1 LHVGSKR
8 LLIGGIIIAAMNTL
22 TFKVRLACW
31 RAERDKLCAV
41 RRIVFIEEQKVPAE
55 LEWDGADEHA
65 SHVLAIADDG
75 EAIGTARLKADC
87 RIGRMAVLRPWRRRG
102 VGGSMLAA
110 LLDIAI
116 KHGCS
121 RVHLHAQTHALA
133 FYARYGFIAVG
144 DEFEEAGIAHRA
156 MELAFKPPQDAT

>member
-1 LHVGSKR
+1 MPS
-8 LLIGGIIIAAMNTL
+8 
-22 TFKVRLACW
+22 
-31 RAERDKLCAV
+31 
-41 RRIVFIEEQKVPAE
+41 E
-55 LEWDGADEHA
+55 LEWDDADEHA
-65 SHVLAIADDG
+65 SHVLALAGDG
-75 EAIGTARLKADC
+75 EPVGTARLISNC
-87 RIGRMAVLRPWRRRG
+87 RIGRMAVLKQWRRSG

-121 RVHLHAQTHALA
+121 RVRLHAQTHAVA

-156 MELAFKPPQDAT
+156 MERTL

>member
-1 LHVGSKR
+1 M
-8 LLIGGIIIAAMNTL
+8 ITPA
-22 TFKVRLACW
+22 FEVRPVNWLDQ
-31 RAERDKLCAV
+31 REKLCAV
-41 RRIVFIEEQKVPAE
+41 RRIVFIEEQNVPAE

-65 SHVLAIADDG
+65 SHVLAISDDG
-75 EAIGTARLKADC
+75 EAIGTARLKSDC
-87 RIGRMAVLRPWRRRG
+87 RIGRMAVLKPWRRRG

-116 KHGCS
+116 RQGCP

-156 MELAFKPPQDAT
+156 MELNFKQPQDAT